1 MIAKNIKAQSFA
13 GCVRYVMKKDS
24 ELLKAEGVMAMSKE
38 DMITS
43 FELQRSVRPEIK
55 SPVGHIP
62 IAFAPEDRERMTN
75 DFMTKLAEEYMQNM
89 GIKDTQYIIV
99 RHHDADNEHVHIIYN
114 RIDNNGKLITDKND
128 YKRNIATCKKLKD
141 KHNLT
146 YGVNKFRVKRE
157 KLRGSERVKHDI
169 YHAIREEIVYCHK
182 VEELQTRLKSRGVE
196 MEYKYRRGTAEVQGI
211 SFTKDNCTFKGSQI
225 DRNFSQKGMVE
236 IFQRIDVAWK
246 EMEEKERQEQQKQK
260 QQLPPKH
267 NFKHPIPIKLG
278 GVEITE
284 QQRIALDCG
293 KSVYMQGLT
302 DKRGNVLNAYLK
314 WSEQEDKLLYFRR
327 DPDVSEQSQQQNQQP
342 AQTHQPP
349 PPQHEQSQ
357 NQQQSGSVISGG
369 LGVFDLPTDSGDDD
383 PEEAQFRN
391 RMQQQ
396 QKKKRGRRM

>member
-1 MIAKNIKAQSFA
+1 
-13 GCVRYVMKKDS
+13 

-128 YKRNIATCKKLKD
+128 YKRNIATCKKLKN
-141 KHNLT
+141 KYNLT

-196 MEYKYRRGTAEVQGI
+196 MEYKYRRGTTEVQGI

-236 IFQRIDVAWK
+236 LFQRIDVAWK
-246 EMEEKERQEQQKQK
+246 EIEEKEQQKQK

-267 NFKHPIPIKLG
+267 KFKHPIPIKLG

-284 QQRIALDCG
+284 QQRIALDSG

-302 DKRGNVLNAYLK
+302 DKSGNVLNAYLK

-327 DPDVSEQSQQQNQQP
+327 DPDVSEQSQQQSQHHHQQP
-342 AQTHQPP
+342 SKTQHQPS

-357 NQQQSGSVISGG
+357 DHQQSGSVISGG
-369 LGVFDLPTDSGDDD
+369 FGIFDLPTDSGDDD
-383 PEEAQFRN
+383 PEETQFRN

>member
-1 MIAKNIKAQSFA
+1 
-13 GCVRYVMKKDS
+13 
-24 ELLKAEGVMAMSKE
+24 
-38 DMITS
+38 
-43 FELQRSVRPEIK
+43 
-55 SPVGHIP
+55 
-62 IAFAPEDRERMTN
+62 MTN

-128 YKRNIATCKKLKD
+128 YKRNIATCKKLKN
-141 KHNLT
+141 KYNLT

-196 MEYKYRRGTAEVQGI
+196 MEYKYRRGTTEVQGI

-236 IFQRIDVAWK
+236 LFQRIDVAWK
-246 EMEEKERQEQQKQK
+246 EIEEKEQQKQK

-267 NFKHPIPIKLG
+267 KFKHPIPIKLG

-284 QQRIALDCG
+284 QQRIALDSG

-302 DKRGNVLNAYLK
+302 DKSGNVLNAYLK

-327 DPDVSEQSQQQNQQP
+327 DPDVSEQSQQQNQQLHQQP
-342 AQTHQPP
+342 AKTHQPS

-357 NQQQSGSVISGG
+357 DHQQSGSVISGG
-369 LGVFDLPTDSGDDD
+369 FGIFDLPTDSGDDD
-383 PEEAQFRN
+383 PEETQFRN